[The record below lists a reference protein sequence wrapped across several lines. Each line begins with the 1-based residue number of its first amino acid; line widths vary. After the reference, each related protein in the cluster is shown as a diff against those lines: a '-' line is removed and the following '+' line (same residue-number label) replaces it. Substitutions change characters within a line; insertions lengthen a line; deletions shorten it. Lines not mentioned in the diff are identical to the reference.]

1 MADGFGFDGDV
12 GNLCRF
18 IGQTVTVF
26 TSSGGASGCG
36 FTGVLMSANECFIRL
51 LTCVGSAPSC
61 PIGSNC
67 CGCPPPCYDKGGYGY
82 SNYGLGSIVV
92 IPVDQIVSFCHNA
105 I

>member
-1 MADGFGFDGDV
+1 MADGFGYDGDV
-12 GNLCRF
+12 GNLCRY

-26 TSSGGASGCG
+26 TTSGGASGCG

-67 CGCPPPCYDKGGYGY
+67 PGCNIPCSDNYNKMWLWSLWSWLSY
-82 SNYGLGSIVV
+82 SNS
-92 IPVDQIVSFCHNA
+92 S
-105 I
+105 